1 MFGIFVHSTN
11 GEGYSS
17 PDVKRHNVVSDSW
30 KEFTTSLKV
39 CLDDGMDVGDVH
51 SNRVF
56 LSDSA
61 DDMCLA
67 CLEVDAESA
76 LIEIRPDTNT
86 ISLIACGDRKEI
98 MSIFTHNAIGID
110 LDDVDTSNDVCISG
124 HLKCGDFY
132 HLQIV

>member
-11 GEGYSS
+11 GAGYSS
-17 PDVKRHNVVSDSW
+17 PDVKRHNDVSDSW
-30 KEFTTSLKV
+30 QEFTTSLKA
-39 CLDDGMDVGDVH
+39 CLDDDMDLSDVQ

-56 LSDSA
+56 LSDSV

-67 CLEVDAESA
+67 CFEVDAESA
-76 LIEIRPDTNT
+76 LIEIRPDSNT
-86 ISLIACGDRKEI
+86 ITLIACGDRNEI
-98 MSIFTHNAIGID
+98 MSIFAHNAIGLD
-110 LDDVDTSNDVCISG
+110 LEDVDTSNDTCISG